1 MNDMALEVTAL
12 GAGYGSITVLRNVS
26 VRIASSEIVTVL
38 GPNGA
43 GKTTL
48 MRAIVGQIPVRSGTV
63 RYNGA
68 DITGASPERNARRGL
83 CMVPEGRGI
92 FPRLT
97 VGENLALGAYLRR
110 DRKAWQAERD
120 VQFERFPIL
129 AERQSAPAGT
139 LSGGQQQMLAI
150 VRALLASPQV
160 LLLDE
165 PSLGL
170 APAVVDEV
178 LGIVAGLSDQG
189 VSVLMVEQSVS
200 KALAIADRGYMLAHG
215 SIEASGSS
223 GELQQHADALEAA
236 YLGGWSGRSGS
247 PVGR

>member
-1 MNDMALEVTAL
+1 MCDMALEVSAL
-12 GAGYGSITVLRNVS
+12 GAGYGSISVLRDVTLC
-26 VRIASSEIVTVL
+26 IGYSEVVTVL

-48 MRAIVGQIPVRSGTV
+48 MRAIVGQIPVNSGTV
-63 RYNGA
+63 RYRGT

-97 VGENLALGAYLRR
+97 VAENLALGGYVRADRR
-110 DRKAWQAERD
+110 SFLAERD

-129 AERQSAPAGT
+129 AERQSQPAGT

-150 VRALLASPQV
+150 ARALLASPQV

-178 LGIVAGLSDQG
+178 LGIVAALRDDD

-200 KALAIADRGYMLAHG
+200 KALAIADRGYVLAYG
-215 SIEASGSS
+215 SIEGSGSAT
-223 GELQQHADALEAA
+223 ELRQHADALEAA
-236 YLGGWSGRSGS
+236 YLGQG
-247 PVGR
+247 

>member
-1 MNDMALEVTAL
+1 MALEVENL
-12 GAGYGSITVLRNVS
+12 GAGYGSISVLRS
-26 VRIASSEIVTVL
+26 VFLHVADSEIVTVL

-48 MRAIVGQIPVRSGTV
+48 MRAVVGQIPVSSGTV
-63 RYNGA
+63 RHSGM
-68 DITGASPERNARRGL
+68 DVTGASPERNARRGL

-97 VGENLALGAYLRR
+97 VAENLALGAYVRR
-110 DRKAWQAERD
+110 DRQVWLTERAL
-120 VQFERFPIL
+120 QFERFPIL

-150 VRALLASPQV
+150 ARALLASPKV

-170 APAVVDEV
+170 APVVVDEV
-178 LGIVAGLSDQG
+178 LRIIAGLRDEG
-189 VSVLMVEQSVS
+189 VSVLMVEQNVS
-200 KALAIADRGYMLAHG
+200 KALAIADRGYILANG
-215 SIEASGSS
+215 SIEASGPAVD
-223 GELQQHADALEAA
+223 LRQHAAALEAA
-236 YLGGWSGRSGS
+236 YLGRG
-247 PVGR
+247 

>member
-1 MNDMALEVTAL
+1 MRHMALEVSAL
-12 GAGYGSITVLRNVS
+12 GAGYGSISVLHDVTLRLGL
-26 VRIASSEIVTVL
+26 AEIVTVL

-48 MRAIVGQIPVRSGTV
+48 MRAIVGQIPVSSGTV
-63 RYNGA
+63 RYNCT
-68 DITGASPERNARRGL
+68 DVTGASPERNARRGL

-97 VGENLALGAYLRR
+97 VGENLALGGYARADRR
-110 DRKAWQAERD
+110 SFLTDRD

-129 AERQSAPAGT
+129 AERQSQPAGT

-150 VRALLASPQV
+150 ARALLSSPQV

-178 LGIVAGLSDQG
+178 LGIVAALRDDD

-200 KALAIADRGYMLAHG
+200 KALAIADRGYVLAHG
-215 SIEASGSS
+215 TVEASGSAA
-223 GELQQHADALEAA
+223 ELRQHADALEAA
-236 YLGGWSGRSGS
+236 YLGQG
-247 PVGR
+247 